1 MTKITGCSKSDE
13 ARRNLL
19 NYALQGNWDE
29 AMKITPGGDTALHI
43 AVWDCKES
51 WVVAKMVKLVR
62 DHPQQYEGVLKS
74 KDEQGNTPLHLA
86 ATIGNVSMCKCIT
99 REPNDLVSIGNKDG
113 ENPIFL
119 AARHGKIEAFLCLL
133 CKASESDPDSYIYR
147 RNKKGEIILHCAIAG
162 GHFKLAFLIIQRY
175 KDLCNT
181 LCECLARLAI
191 PNKIPKCP
199 LTRLSNSSSDHLT
212 LKTKTLLRGQ
222 VCSEDEGEKLKV
234 KVLVKWSEKD

>member
-1 MTKITGCSKSDE
+1 MKVY
-13 ARRNLL
+13 RQHPWLHPV
-19 NYALQGNWDE
+19 
-29 AMKITPGGDTALHI
+29 KITPGGDTALHI

-51 WVVAKMVKLVR
+51 WVDAKMVKLVR

-99 REPNDLVSIGNKDG
+99 REPNDLVSIGNKDR

-162 GHFKLAFLIIQRY
+162 GHFSKHVHPPIVVLHMH
-175 KDLCNT
+175 T
-181 LCECLARLAI
+181 LCKLILI
-191 PNKIPKCP
+191 NKYSTCVFLLDRISI
-199 LTRLSNSSSDHLT
+199 SNNS
-212 LKTKTLLRGQ
+212 KI
-222 VCSEDEGEKLKV
+222 
-234 KVLVKWSEKD
+234 

>member
-19 NYALQGNWDE
+19 NYALQGKWDE
-29 AMKITPGGDTALHI
+29 AMKVYQQHPWLHQVKITPGGDTALHI

-162 GHFKLAFLIIQRY
+162 GHFSKHVHPPIVVLHMH
-175 KDLCNT
+175 T
-181 LCECLARLAI
+181 LCKLILI
-191 PNKIPKCP
+191 NK
-199 LTRLSNSSSDHLT
+199 
-212 LKTKTLLRGQ
+212 
-222 VCSEDEGEKLKV
+222 
-234 KVLVKWSEKD
+234 